1 MTYEIE
7 RYEAW
12 RTAHLVP
19 AETAAPELG
28 ELETILQQP
37 YARPRRSAE
46 RLTVEAVHDAPW

>member
-37 YARPRRSAE
+37 YARARRSAE